1 MVVHP
6 LGTELPD
13 MVALQKTDA
22 EMNKIQ
28 YPSLNKFM
36 GK

>member
-1 MVVHP
+1 MMVHP

-13 MVALQKTDA
+13 VVALQKTDA

-28 YPSLNKFM
+28 SPSLKKFM
-36 GK
+36 VK